1 MDKEKIAEC
10 LTKEIPK
17 NQIFIDEPMKKYTS
31 FRIGGKAD
39 ILVKVKNIEELKYVV
54 AVAKKEDIFLTV
66 IGNGS
71 NILVKDNG
79 IRGIV
84 IKLEFN
90 DIKID
95 GNIVTAGAGVK
106 LGELAQK
113 LLKQELCGFEFAA
126 GIPGTIGGAIR
137 MNAGAYGGEMKDIVI
152 ETKCLDLKEYEKVIK
167 SRKVDNLDIPQWCNI
182 VNFPDVITLTNSE
195 QDFSYRHSI
204 FMENKYI
211 IVETKLKFEYGVYDD
226 IKKKMDEY
234 LLSRKEKQ
242 PINMPSAGSTFKR
255 GDDYITAKLIDEC
268 GLKGYAI
275 GDAQV
280 SDLHSGFIV
289 NKGNASASD
298 VISLIKYVQDTVHKT
313 TGKKIELEIEILGE

>member
-1 MDKEKIAEC
+1 MDKEKIAEL

-17 NQIFIDEPMKKYTS
+17 NQIFINEPMKKYTS

-39 ILVKVKNIEELKYVV
+39 ILVKVKNIEELKHIV
-54 AVAKKEDIFLTV
+54 AVAKKENIYLTV

-95 GNIVTAGAGVK
+95 GNIVTVGAGVK

-113 LLKQELCGFEFAA
+113 LLKQGLSGFEFAA
-126 GIPGTIGGAIR
+126 GIPGTIGGAVR

-152 ETKCLDLKEYEKVIK
+152 ETRCL
-167 SRKVDNLDIPQWCNI
+167 NLGKYDEAISCNTI
-182 VNFPDVITLTNSE
+182 DFPDVITLTNSE

-204 FMENKYI
+204 FMNNKYI
-211 IVETKLKFEYGVYDD
+211 IVETKLQLKYGKYED
-226 IKKKMDEY
+226 IKEKMNEY
-234 LLSRKEKQ
+234 LISRKEKQ
-242 PINMPSAGSTFKR
+242 PINIPNAGSTFKR
-255 GDDYITAKLIDEC
+255 GDDYITAKLIEEC
-268 GLKGYAI
+268 GLKGYSI

-280 SDLHSGFIV
+280 SNLHSGFIV
-289 NKGNASASD
+289 NKGNAKASD
-298 VISLIKYVQDTVHKT
+298 VIDLVEYVQNTVYQK
-313 TGKKIELEIEILGE
+313 TGKKIELEIEIIGE